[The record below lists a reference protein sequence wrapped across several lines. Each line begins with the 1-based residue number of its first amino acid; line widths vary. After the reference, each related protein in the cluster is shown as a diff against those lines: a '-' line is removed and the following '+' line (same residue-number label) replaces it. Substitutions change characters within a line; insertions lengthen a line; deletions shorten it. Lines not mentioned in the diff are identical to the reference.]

1 MADNCTWLPRLEAE
15 AIIFLMILTT
25 MAWLP
30 CYPVGDGGTAA
41 VLPLSLLEFLDYKK
55 IRYDG
60 KGENKEGEEHR
71 RR

>member
-1 MADNCTWLPRLEAE
+1 
-15 AIIFLMILTT
+15 MILTT

-41 VLPLSLLEFLDYKK
+41 VLSLSILEFLIIKK

-60 KGENKEGEEHR
+60 KGENEEGEEHR